1 VTTKNQINKLS
12 MMARAMARSANWRV
26 VEDCA
31 KRILKL
37 DKGSAEGQF
46 LAGLA
51 AKGSLRYERAEKSFR
66 RALKQD
72 AGRYD
77 AGIELADLFVKLQRN
92 SEALQLFDEFIPL
105 LSNSPLYLEMTA
117 QAFARLDLHERAWP
131 LFVAA
136 CKLQP
141 DVERFQAGRAASA
154 VFIGKVDEARKIY
167 AMLLKKRP
175 DHQQFHYHL
184 SQIAKAQDT
193 GHIEQ
198 MKSVL
203 ASGNLP
209 PPQNI
214 FLYYA
219 LGKELEDLERWD
231 EAFDYFKK
239 GGDAASS
246 VSGYQV
252 RTDLELID
260 TVRTHCTAEWLRSGP
275 AASDVSSI
283 GRKPIFI
290 VGLPRTGTTLTER
303 IIGSHSSVHSI
314 RETFFMQMALRHES
328 GVKTNDSMNAEIIKA
343 ASARP
348 AENIAARYYDAIQYK
363 LGDEPVFIE
372 KLPENYLYLGF
383 IAKGMPDARIVHL
396 RRHPMDACFAM
407 FKQSYFR
414 YAYTLDDVGR
424 YYVAY
429 DALMAHW
436 RDVLGDRMVE
446 VSYETLVNHQEPE
459 TRRLLERLGLD
470 FEEAC
475 LNFEQNLAP
484 SSTAS
489 AVQVRERMHT
499 RSINRWKHF
508 QTQLQPLSEH
518 LKKHGI
524 DVD

>member
-1 VTTKNQINKLS
+1 MTTRNQINELS
-12 MMARAMARSANWRV
+12 MMARSMARSANWRA

-51 AKGSLRYERAEKSFR
+51 AKGSLQYERAEKSFR

-77 AGIELADLFVKLQRN
+77 AAIELADLFVKMQRN
-92 SEALQLFDEFIPL
+92 TEALQLFDEYIPS

-154 VFIGKVDEARKIY
+154 VFIGKVDEAREIY
-167 AMLLKKRP
+167 EKLLEKRP
-175 DHQQFHYHL
+175 DHQRFHYQL
-184 SQIAKAQDT
+184 SQVAKARDAN
-193 GHIEQ
+193 HVEQ

-203 ASGNLP
+203 ASTRLP

-219 LGKELEDLERWD
+219 LGKELEDLEQWD

-246 VSGYQV
+246 VSGYDV
-252 RTDLELID
+252 RTDLDLID
-260 TVRTHCTAEWLRSGP
+260 TVRTHCTAEWLSSSQAKP
-275 AASDVSSI
+275 DASSFQ
-283 GRKPIFI
+283 KTPIFI

-303 IIGSHSSVHSI
+303 IIGSHSTVHSI

-328 GVKTNDSMNAEIIKA
+328 GIATNDSMNAAIIRA

-348 AENIAARYYDAIQYK
+348 AESIAARYFDAIQYK

-414 YAYTLDDVGR
+414 YAYTLEDVGR

-436 RDVLGDRMVE
+436 RNVLGERLVE
-446 VSYETLVNHQEPE
+446 VSYEALVNDQERE
-459 TRRLLERLGLD
+459 TRRLLERVGLD

-475 LNFEQNLAP
+475 LNFERNLAP

-489 AVQVRERMHT
+489 AVQVREKMHT

-508 QTQLQPLSEH
+508 EKQLQPLYQH
-518 LKKHGI
+518 IKAHGI